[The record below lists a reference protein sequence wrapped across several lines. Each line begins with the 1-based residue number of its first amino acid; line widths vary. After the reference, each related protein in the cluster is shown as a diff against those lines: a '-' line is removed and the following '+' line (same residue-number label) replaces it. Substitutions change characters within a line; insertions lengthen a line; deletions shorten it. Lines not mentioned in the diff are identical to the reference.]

1 MTSLFTKDKQFY
13 SRLFSLIL
21 VIALQNLVV
30 FSVNLAD
37 NVMLG
42 GYSEAGLSGVAL
54 VNQIQFLLQML
65 VMGVAEGIVVLSAR
79 YWGRKEILSIRKV
92 TAIGMLLALIVA
104 MAMFACVQI
113 FPRQALG
120 FFSNDQPIITE
131 GAKYLRI
138 VSLTYPFFAMSSI
151 LLAMLRSVETVKVGF
166 MVSVSTLIIN
176 VCFNYTLIYGHFGAP
191 ELGVEGAAIATLI
204 SRVVEFIIIAV
215 YLAKFDK
222 KVQIRFKDFFHYDKE
237 MFLLYLRIGAPV
249 IGSNAVWG
257 VAQAF
262 QTSILGHLGPEA
274 IAANSIA
281 STVFQIVSVICY
293 GSASATSIVIGK
305 TIGEGNAHKVKEY
318 AITLE
323 IIYLIIGVCSGLF
336 LFLFKDVVISSY
348 GSISPES
355 YQLSLQFM
363 TVLSVTICGT
373 AYQMPCLT
381 GIVRSG
387 GDTKFVLI
395 NDSIFMWLIV
405 LPASF
410 LAAFVFNLSPVVVFA
425 CLKSDQILKCF
436 VAIPKVNR
444 FRWIRAFSAKDQVQE
459 EPASASQQ

>member
-1 MTSLFTKDKQFY
+1 MRVALFTKDKDFY
-13 SRLFSLIL
+13 KRLFSLII

-65 VMGVAEGIVVLSAR
+65 VMGTAEGIVVLSAR
-79 YWGRKEILSIRKV
+79 SWGRRDIASIRLV

-104 MAMFACVQI
+104 AFMFLAVQI
-113 FPRQALG
+113 FPFQALG
-120 FFSNDQPIITE
+120 FFSNDAPVIAE
-131 GAKYLRI
+131 GVKYLRI
-138 VSLTYPFFAMSSI
+138 VSFTYPFFAMSSI

-176 VCFNYTLIYGHFGAP
+176 VCLNYTLIYGHFGAP
-191 ELGVEGAAIATLI
+191 QLGVQGAAIATLT
-204 SRVVEFIIIAV
+204 SRIVEFFIIVIF
-215 YLAKFDK
+215 LA
-222 KVQIRFKDFFHYDKE
+222 
-237 MFLLYLRIGAPV
+237 MFLLYLKVGAPV

-262 QTSILGHLGPEA
+262 QTSILGHMGA
-274 IAANSIA
+274 ASIAANSIA

-305 TIGEGNAHKVKEY
+305 TIGEGNSHKVKEY

-323 IIYLIIGVCSGLF
+323 ILYLIIGALSGLS
-336 LFLFKDVVISSY
+336 LFLLKDVVISFY
-348 GSISPES
+348 GSISPEA
-355 YQLSLQFM
+355 YQLAIQFM
-363 TVLSVTICGT
+363 TVLSVTIVGT

-410 LAAFVFNLSPVVVFA
+410 LAAFVFHFPPVVVFA

-444 FRWIRAFSAKDQVQE
+444 FKWIRSFSPE
-459 EPASASQQ
+459 EKVEA

>member
-1 MTSLFTKDKQFY
+1 MRVALFTKDKDFY
-13 SRLFSLIL
+13 KRLFSLII

-65 VMGVAEGIVVLSAR
+65 VMGTAEGIVVLSAR
-79 YWGRKEILSIRKV
+79 SWGRRDIASIRLV

-104 MAMFACVQI
+104 AFMFLAVQI
-113 FPRQALG
+113 FPSQALG
-120 FFSNDQPIITE
+120 FFSNDAPVIAE
-131 GAKYLRI
+131 GVKYLRI
-138 VSLTYPFFAMSSI
+138 VSFTYPFFAMSSI

-176 VCFNYTLIYGHFGAP
+176 VCLNYTLIYGHFGAP
-191 ELGVEGAAIATLI
+191 QLGVQGAAIATLT
-204 SRVVEFIIIAV
+204 SRIVEFFIIVIF
-215 YLAKFDK
+215 LAKFDE
-222 KVQIRFKDFFHYDKE
+222 KVKIKLKDFFHFDKP
-237 MFLLYLRIGAPV
+237 MFLLYLKVGAPV

-262 QTSILGHLGPEA
+262 QTSILGHMGA
-274 IAANSIA
+274 ASIAANSIA

-305 TIGEGNAHKVKEY
+305 TIGEGNSHKVKEY

-323 IIYLIIGVCSGLF
+323 ILYLIIGALSGLS
-336 LFLFKDVVISSY
+336 LFLLKDVVISFY
-348 GSISPES
+348 GSISPEA
-355 YQLSLQFM
+355 YQLAIQFM
-363 TVLSVTICGT
+363 TVLSVTIVGT

-410 LAAFVFNLSPVVVFA
+410 LAAFVFHFPPVVVFA

-444 FRWIRAFSAKDQVQE
+444 FKWIRSFSPE
-459 EPASASQQ
+459 EKVEA

>member
-1 MTSLFTKDKQFY
+1 MRVALFTKDKDFY
-13 SRLFSLIL
+13 KRLFSLII

-65 VMGVAEGIVVLSAR
+65 VMGTAEGIVVLSAR
-79 YWGRKEILSIRKV
+79 SWGRRDIASIRLV

-104 MAMFACVQI
+104 AFMFLAVQI
-113 FPRQALG
+113 FPSQALG
-120 FFSNDQPIITE
+120 FFSNDAPVIAE
-131 GAKYLRI
+131 GVKYLRI
-138 VSLTYPFFAMSSI
+138 VSFTYPFFAMSSI

-176 VCFNYTLIYGHFGAP
+176 VCLNYTLIYGHFGAP
-191 ELGVEGAAIATLI
+191 QLGVQGAAIATLT
-204 SRVVEFIIIAV
+204 SRIVEFFIIVIF
-215 YLAKFDK
+215 LAKFDE
-222 KVQIRFKDFFHYDKE
+222 KVKIKLKDFFHFDKP
-237 MFLLYLRIGAPV
+237 MFLLYLKVGAPV

-262 QTSILGHLGPEA
+262 QTSILGHMGA
-274 IAANSIA
+274 ASIAANSIA

-305 TIGEGNAHKVKEY
+305 TIGEGNSHKVKEY

-323 IIYLIIGVCSGLF
+323 ILYLIIGALSGLS
-336 LFLFKDVVISSY
+336 LFLLKDVVISFY
-348 GSISPES
+348 GSISPEA
-355 YQLSLQFM
+355 YQLAIQFM
-363 TVLSVTICGT
+363 TVLSVTIVGT

-395 NDSIFMWLIV
+395 NDSIFM
-405 LPASF
+405 
-410 LAAFVFNLSPVVVFA
+410 
-425 CLKSDQILKCF
+425 
-436 VAIPKVNR
+436 
-444 FRWIRAFSAKDQVQE
+444 
-459 EPASASQQ
+459 